1 MFDIG
6 FSEVLVIFVL
16 ALVVLGP
23 EKLPRVA
30 SQVGRWLG
38 RARAMARQFREQLEE
53 EIHLEEARR
62 TPIARTPD
70 PIPEPVSPSAATG
83 QSPATVPNPA
93 AATIPA
99 MTPSSPVA
107 PSTQAEAAIVYPDT
121 YSHAHPTD
129 REGRPITA
137 AEAAILYGAASPSAD
152 AGHATTTQSNAS
164 PTYQAHASPG
174 SPAAETPSSD
184 SAAARD
190 EDSRQQDWVGG
201 VSAAQKAPQGAADA
215 AYAPANERGTRKTG

>member
-30 SQVGRWLG
+30 SQMGRWLG

-62 TPIARTPD
+62 TPIAKT
-70 PIPEPVSPSAATG
+70 PEPVSPSAAVG
-83 QSPATVPNPA
+83 GSPATVPNPA

-107 PSTQAEAAIVYPDT
+107 PSAQAEAAIVYPDT

-137 AEAAILYGAASPSAD
+137 AEAAILYRAASPSAD
-152 AGHATTTQSNAS
+152 AGHATTTQTHAS
-164 PTYQAHASPG
+164 PTDQTHASPAA

-184 SAAARD
+184 SAAAHD
-190 EDSRQQDWVGG
+190 EDPLQQDWVGG